1 MINPISYIIFG
12 FVGFRFSHI
21 DQENVE
27 LQKNEWEKWANI
39 HYESVVKK
47 TVEESDSEKSE
58 SSETE
63 LEKSTKKET
72 YNTKGKLI
80 FVYQS
85 PDMKYLYQKCAPHLV
100 LLDVTYKITKYAPP
114 LFFAVVKAN
123 VNFQVVGVLVF
134 QEETKDMIKKGL
146 QITLDWNPTVIPE
159 FGMIDF
165 DEKEIS
171 TLEELFRDI
180 EVFICSF
187 HCEQAWI
194 RWTNKSEHGVSYI
207 TDDIKCC
214 LRRMAHASSRE
225 ELDKS
230 IKDFLSREHFTGKLK
245 VWFTKKWL
253 PEIKRWAVY
262 FRPNQLMLT
271 NTNNGTESLNREL
284 KTEDI

>member
-27 LQKNEWEKWANI
+27 LQKNERAKWADI
-39 HYESVVKK
+39 HYESAVKK

-85 PDMKYLYQKCAPHLV
+85 PDMKYLYQKYAPHLV
-100 LLDVTYKITKYAPP
+100 LLDAAYKTTKYALP
-114 LFFAVVKAN
+114 LFFAVVKTN

-146 QITLDWNPTVIPE
+146 QIIHNWNPTVIPK
-159 FGMIDF
+159 FGMVDF

-171 TLEELFRDI
+171 ALEELFPDI

-187 HCEQAWI
+187 HREQAWT
-194 RWTNKSEHGVSYI
+194 RWTNKSEHGVSHI
-207 TDDIKCC
+207 ADDVKCR
-214 LRRMAHASSRE
+214 LRRIAHASSRE

-230 IKDFLSREHFTGKLK
+230 IKDFSSWEHFTGKLK
-245 VWFTKKWL
+245 VWFTKK
-253 PEIKRWAVY
+253 
-262 FRPNQLMLT
+262 
-271 NTNNGTESLNREL
+271 
-284 KTEDI
+284 